1 MVEIKVTT
9 SLYEDE
15 EKLLKS
21 TQDKLDK
28 IEKQVQEM
36 SYKISD
42 LAEKYDHEYS
52 RDTWNSLQ
60 NIASELDNFYITAK
74 HLIETFRRD
83 HINL

>member
-42 LAEKYDHEYS
+42 LAEKYDHEYVEIHG
-52 RDTWNSLQ
+52 TLYK
-60 NIASELDNFYITAK
+60 I
-74 HLIETFRRD
+74 
-83 HINL
+83 

>member
-60 NIASELDNFYITAK
+60 KIYYKIDNIYITPK
-74 HLIETFRRD
+74 NLKETFRRD

>member
-9 SLYEDE
+9 SLCEDE

-21 TQDKLDK
+21 TQDELSK

-42 LAEKYDHEYS
+42 LADKYDHEYS

-60 NIASELDNFYITAK
+60 KIYYELDNFYITAK